1 MDLPIPFYALVV
13 EQELRR
19 TKKGDRFFWQN
30 TLKTTTHGLIK
41 SFMWNAPEDAPTSS
55 AFPHE
60 GDIIEVVGFEDQ
72 VSERGSVVITSN
84 GFSRIPRSELPE
96 EHVGILDFDKA
107 TDDQMQYAL
116 SVLGDSSFWEDSS
129 RHGFVQ
135 ACLDQFDKDKLLACP
150 AATHVHHSYQGGLI
164 VHTAEV
170 LELCR
175 AVAESSLR
183 QNYNFI
189 NRDVLYAG
197 AILHDIG
204 KVETYYI
211 NDMGV
216 AKQTGA
222 ERTIGHLFYG
232 MHLIQKVAESNFADG
247 DPLGLGNWDFVNE
260 VVHLI
265 ASHHGQPEFGSIK
278 PCLSVEAGI
287 LSRIDYISSR
297 NGMVESVLKDA
308 VHSGLP
314 LQDEFRVYGDPYFA
328 SIGMKRYVKEGITDD
343 TGV

>member
-1 MDLPIPFYALVV
+1 MKSPTMKLPIPFYALVV
-13 EQELRR
+13 EQELRI

-30 TLKTTTHGLIK
+30 SLKTNQGLVK
-41 SFMWNAPEDAPTSS
+41 SFIWNAPEDAEKSPN
-55 AFPHE
+55 FPHE
-60 GDIIEVVGFEDQ
+60 GDLIEVVGFEDQ
-72 VSERGSVVITSN
+72 VAERGSVVISPN
-84 GFSRIPRSELPE
+84 GFSRIPKNELPE
-96 EHVGILDFDKA
+96 DCQDILEFDKA
-107 TDDQMQYAL
+107 TEEQMEHALAVLRDD
-116 SVLGDSSFWEDSS
+116 SFWENPSHH
-129 RHGFVQ
+129 RFVWE
-135 ACLDQFDKDKLLACP
+135 CLKYLNQEKLLACP

-175 AVAESSLR
+175 SIAEASLR
-183 QNYNFI
+183 QGYRFV

-216 AKQTGA
+216 AKQTGT
-222 ERTIGHLFYG
+222 EKTIGHLFYG
-232 MHLIQKVAESNFADG
+232 MHLVQKVGENNFEDQ
-247 DPLGLGNWDFVNE
+247 DPLGLGDWGFVNE

-278 PCLSVEAGI
+278 PCLSVESGI

-297 NGMVESVLKDA
+297 NGMVESVLKESMS
-308 VHSGLP
+308 SGLP
-314 LQDEFRVYGDPYFA
+314 LQDTFKVYGDPYFA
-328 SIGMKRYVKEGITDD
+328 SIGMKQYIKE
-343 TGV
+343 